1 MSLQRDVMIS
11 IYHMSHGLTWNTAY
25 NFTIFLPMLGN
36 DLEIALKNFMKIG
49 LELTEKSTKSMR
61 YRFTKIIVS

>member
-1 MSLQRDVMIS
+1 
-11 IYHMSHGLTWNTAY
+11 
-25 NFTIFLPMLGN
+25 MLGN
-36 DLEIALKNFMKIG
+36 DLEMALKSFMKIG